1 VQAARHLAS
10 VDGRSVDIA
19 MTIQIAL
26 IRGINVGGHQAVAMS
41 DLRDLLTQLG
51 FDGSRSLLQS
61 GNLIFR
67 CSARIGAELE
77 SLLEMEAEK
86 RLGLRADFL
95 IRNAKEWGQVVAR
108 NPFRKEAER
117 DPSHLVVM
125 FLKSAA
131 DAKDVKAVLAAIAGR
146 ETIRADGR
154 QLYIVYPDGIGKSHL
169 TNALIEKKLGIRG
182 TARNWN
188 TVLKIAALAEE

>member
-1 VQAARHLAS
+1 
-10 VDGRSVDIA
+10 

-26 IRGINVGGHQAVAMS
+26 LRGVNVGGHNAVAMS
-41 DLRDLLTQLG
+41 ELRDLLTQLG
-51 FDGSRSLLQS
+51 FESPRSLLQS
-61 GNLIFR
+61 GNLVFR
-67 CSARIGAELE
+67 GDSRTDAELE
-77 SLLEMEAEK
+77 RLLEAEADK
-86 RLGLRADFL
+86 RLGLHADFL
-95 IRNAKEWGQVVAR
+95 IRSAKEWREVVAR

-125 FLKSAA
+125 FLKAA
-131 DAKDVKAVLAAIAGR
+131 VNAKEVKAVQAAIAGP

-154 QLYIVYPDGIGKSHL
+154 HLYIVYPDGIGKSRL
-169 TNALIEKKLGIRG
+169 TNALLEKKLGIRG

>member
-1 VQAARHLAS
+1 
-10 VDGRSVDIA
+10 

-131 DAKDVKAVLAAIAGR
+131 DAKDVKAVQAAIAGR

-154 QLYIVYPDGIGKSHL
+154 QLYIVYPDGIGKSRL